1 MVFGFPSSVFEPPL
15 SLNDFRIP
23 EQASNKSIRL
33 TCRQSGHSALQC
45 IAGIWIPTVHYI
57 NKINCYFQAVG
68 SEGEIL
74 PGHVGMPLG
83 EGFGGATYFML
94 ETHYDNPA
102 YHKDL
107 VDTSGRDQTFSC
119 VVIHN

>member
-1 MVFGFPSSVFEPPL
+1 MTPDFA
-15 SLNDFRIP
+15 SL
-23 EQASNKSIRL
+23 L
-33 TCRQSGHSALQC
+33 CL
-45 IAGIWIPTVHYI
+45 
-57 NKINCYFQAVG
+57 YFQAVG

-107 VDTSGRDQTFSC
+107 VDTSGKVPTSDPIFYLSFLGD
-119 VVIHN
+119 VH